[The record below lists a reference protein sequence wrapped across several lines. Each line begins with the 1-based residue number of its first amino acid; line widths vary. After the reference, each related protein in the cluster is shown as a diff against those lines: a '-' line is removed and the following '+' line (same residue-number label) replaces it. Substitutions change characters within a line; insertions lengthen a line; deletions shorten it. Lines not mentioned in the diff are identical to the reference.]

1 MRVYIFARTVGGS
14 VMQHGDIYVL
24 VLLMLILFG
33 WMYIKLKRHYTEDA
47 EWQVPNGIAAGDLDS
62 EVVVLLEQ
70 AGFTLIEGKQK
81 IPIRIH
87 ADSDTLESR
96 VFIDGLVERE
106 DELFVVRL
114 ARERRPMEWTGSSIR
129 DHLLVIQLLYRSAAG
144 VIYIDPR
151 SGFLHQIRFE
161 MDV

>member
-1 MRVYIFARTVGGS
+1 
-14 VMQHGDIYVL
+14 MQHGDTYVM

-33 WMYIKLKRHYTEDA
+33 WVYVKLKKKYSED
-47 EWQVPNGIAAGDLDS
+47 EWHVPNGVPAGDLDS
-62 EVVVLLEQ
+62 EIVMLLEQ
-70 AGFTLIEGKQK
+70 AGYTVIEGKQR
-81 IPIRIH
+81 IPIRIQ
-87 ADSDTLESR
+87 ADSDLLETR
-96 VFIDGLVERE
+96 LFIDGLVERE

-114 ARERRPMEWTGSSIR
+114 ARERKPMDWTGSSIR
-129 DHLLVIQLLYRSAAG
+129 DHLLSIQLLYRSAAG